1 MSVAPLVQQSEGLT
15 LVLAFQNSVQVV
27 LLAWIASRG
36 TRRRR
41 GDRPKRSED

>member
-1 MSVAPLVQQSEGLT
+1 MTVDQGANVSEGLT
-15 LVLAFQNSVQVV
+15 LALAVLNVIQTG

-41 GDRPKRSED
+41 QDRA